1 MRKSP
6 SKKKTGSLVTKAE
19 YLTRR
24 SDVGRRL
31 DALPASGQTET
42 DVLARLAEFL
52 ADVPAAWEAATQ
64 EQRNKLARTLF
75 DEVWLQDKDVV
86 AVKPRRELDPFFRI
100 NYEESEAKAIEGR
113 LLKRVEAYREHG
125 NSVLVA
131 A

>member
-1 MRKSP
+1 M
-6 SKKKTGSLVTKAE
+6 A
-19 YLTRR
+19 RR
-24 SDVGRRL
+24 SNLSRRL
-31 DALPASGQTET
+31 DALPASGQTEA
-42 DVLARLAEFL
+42 DVLAKLAAFL

-75 DEVWLQDKDVV
+75 DEVWLRDKDVV

-100 NYEESEAKAIEGR
+100 NYEESEARAIQGR
-113 LLKRVEAYREHG
+113 LLTRVESYREHG